1 MRYITIMF
9 KYIINFRLEAD
20 PNNPSYNIRRN
31 ALIECLGENI
41 FPTDDEII
49 EETASEVETAIEG
62 LKEMNPKE
70 YSNEGDFS
78 QRNTTSTYFIEKEQ
92 DIFTLSES
100 ILKCAQLVPNDLV
113 RIIKIENGEISEIC
127 KIYNQKMSDE
137 KELVKFLNPNK

>member
-1 MRYITIMF
+1 MF

-20 PNNPSYNIRRN
+20 PNNPSYNIRWN
-31 ALIECLGENI
+31 SLIECLGKNI

-70 YSNEGDFS
+70 YSNEGDSS
-78 QRNTTSTYFIEKEQ
+78 QRNTTSTHFIEKEQ
-92 DIFTLSES
+92 DIFILSES

-127 KIYNQKMSDE
+127 KIYNQKISDE

>member
-1 MRYITIMF
+1 MF

-20 PNNPSYNIRRN
+20 PNNPSYSIRRN
-31 ALIECLGENI
+31 SLIECLGENI
-41 FPTDDEII
+41 FSTDDEII

-70 YSNEGDFS
+70 YSNEGDSF
-78 QRNTTSTYFIEKEQ
+78 QRNTTSTHFIEKDQ
-92 DIFTLSES
+92 DIFAFSES